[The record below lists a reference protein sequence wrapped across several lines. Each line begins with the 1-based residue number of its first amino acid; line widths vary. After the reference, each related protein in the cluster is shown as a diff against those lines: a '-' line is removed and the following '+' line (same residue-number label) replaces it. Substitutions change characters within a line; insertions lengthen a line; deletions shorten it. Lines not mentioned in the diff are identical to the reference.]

1 MAAIRSQATLCLS
14 LTQMTG
20 HDRTDW
26 EGGVR
31 GVGFISGGLIPA
43 DRRNSSW
50 GGLCSQVDLYATLGN
65 LAGVPEGSFRESG
78 PVPPDSID
86 IWPALISDG
95 ASPRTELV
103 HNINGNWSGGLR
115 IGAWKLLWG
124 SPNEA
129 RRGVST
135 WSTDTP
141 WNTTQHPPDE
151 DQEWCVKRPCLFE
164 VGGGVDPNERH
175 DLAETHPAKV
185 QEMLVRPSE
194 DLHCTTHTTLAHAT
208 RCFGKLCHCR
218 GIP

>member
-1 MAAIRSQATLCLS
+1 MA
-14 LTQMTG
+14 
-20 HDRTDW
+20 
-26 EGGVR
+26 
-31 GVGFISGGLIPA
+31 FISGGLVPA

-65 LAGVPEGSFRESG
+65 LAGVPEGSFKNSG

-86 IWPALISDG
+86 IWPALLSGG

-129 RRGVST
+129 GRGVSA

-151 DQEWCVKRPCLFE
+151 DQEWCVERPCLFE
-164 VGGGVDPNERH
+164 VGGGVDPDERN
-175 DLAETHPAKV
+175 DLAEGHPAKV
-185 QEMLVRPSE
+185 QEMLVRRSGPPLHYAHRLLWRALPLQAHTIERWRNLLTDVSFYASRTRLGWLSSE
-194 DLHCTTHTTLAHAT
+194 
-208 RCFGKLCHCR
+208 RQR
-218 GIP
+218 